1 MSSVRGAGQP
11 VIVGVDGSKPALDAV
26 RWAARE
32 AELRGATLRLVHAF
46 GWMRVADP
54 DDYPELELAYR
65 KALLK
70 DAQEWLADA
79 ARLVLPS
86 VEVVTEVL
94 DDFPIPRLVTESRN
108 AQLVVIGDRGLGG
121 IGGLLVGSVAVAL
134 VVHAECPVVV
144 VRTREP
150 GGAPVA
156 DGPVVVGIDGSP
168 VSEDALAFA
177 FDAAAARHVPL
188 VAVHTYKMTF
198 FEPVG
203 ALMVD
208 WGSIATDEGEVLAER
223 MAGWTERYPDVDVQR
238 VVVPGRA
245 SAELV
250 RRSET
255 AQLMVVGSHG
265 RGGLAGLFLGSVS
278 HAVLHRARCPLAI
291 VRPRKSRDRGG
302 GR

>member
-1 MSSVRGAGQP
+1 
-11 VIVGVDGSKPALDAV
+11 LLE
-26 RWAARE
+26 E
-32 AELRGATLRLVHAF
+32 AQG
-46 GWMRVADP
+46 
-54 DDYPELELAYR
+54 
-65 KALLK
+65 
-70 DAQEWLADA
+70 WLADA
-79 ARLVLPS
+79 ARLAPPS

-134 VVHAECPVVV
+134 AVHGACPVVV
-144 VRTREP
+144 VRGREP
-150 GGAPVA
+150 GSALVA
-156 DGPVVVGIDGSP
+156 DGPVVVGVDGSP
-168 VSEDALAFA
+168 VSDDALAFG

-188 VAVHTYKMTF
+188 VAVRTYRMTF

-203 ALMVD
+203 ASVVD
-208 WGSIATDEGEVLAER
+208 WAAVASDEREVLAER
-223 MAGWTERYPDVDVQR
+223 MAGWAERYPDVDAQQ

-245 SAELV
+245 AAELV
-250 RRSET
+250 RQSDA
-255 AQLMVVGSHG
+255 AQLVVVGSHG
-265 RGGLAGLFLGSVS
+265 RGSLAGLFLGSVS